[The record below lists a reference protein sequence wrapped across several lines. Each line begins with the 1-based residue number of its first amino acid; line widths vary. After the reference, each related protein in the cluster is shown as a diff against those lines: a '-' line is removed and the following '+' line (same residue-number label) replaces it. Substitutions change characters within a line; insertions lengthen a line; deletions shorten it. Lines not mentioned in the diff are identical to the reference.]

1 MWSVVKSKVSD
12 YSGASRDS
20 IKCNISEL
28 IRKID
33 KEEVACARTCF
44 WTRLR
49 VVIDTENG
57 FIVLV
62 VEKKCP
68 DDVKCLKYCFRVCS
82 SKYDDFK
89 LLEIFSRLCCP
100 TLYSRVYH
108 LQRYE
113 GFL

>member
-1 MWSVVKSKVSD
+1 MWSVAKSKVSD

-44 WTRLR
+44 WTRLK
-49 VVIDTENG
+49 VVIDAENG

-62 VEKKCP
+62 VEKKCL
-68 DDVKCLKYCFRVCS
+68 DDVKYLKYCFHVCIS
-82 SKYDDFK
+82 ISDDFK
-89 LLEIFSRLCCP
+89 LLKVFSRLCCP
-100 TLYSRVYH
+100 TL
-108 LQRYE
+108 
-113 GFL
+113 